1 VAYLGRTG
9 LFVACF
15 AATWLGAEFSVAQ
28 APGVRPRPAP
38 AVQPVQPLRP
48 SQPAR
53 PDPIA
58 APPQSVGP
66 TPRAP
71 LSGPVD
77 LPTAVGYAVAN
88 NPRLQA
94 ARYRARALGARVPQ
108 ARSLPDPQLTA
119 AAFLEEIQTA
129 AGPQEVAL
137 GLSQKFPWFGK
148 RALRSRVAYH
158 AAMAAYARATAV
170 ELEVIEEVKLAYFD
184 LWFLQ
189 AATDETRRLEPRLK
203 DVIGIA
209 KTRYETNAPG
219 AGLESVYQAQIELSK
234 LNVRLVELGEARD
247 RAEARLVAVLHL
259 PAQTRLQAAAR
270 PLDAQGVQ
278 TAEVL
283 VGLVDACQPELQAG
297 RREIER
303 DRSSIRLAERE
314 YWPDVTLGLNWY
326 EMGDEGISPVANG
339 RDAFSLGVGA
349 NLPIY
354 RKRLDAAVREARY
367 NTASAARR
375 YASAR
380 DRFQAEIRS
389 LYAEF
394 REHDRML
401 EILRNQIV
409 PKAADSLE
417 LSTES
422 YRTGRRSFQQLI
434 DVYRT
439 LLNYRVDMH
448 RHSAER
454 EKAVASL
461 ERAVGCSVL
470 GGAEREADQRIDD
483 PIGPIGPLPLPE

>member
-1 VAYLGRTG
+1 MW
-9 LFVACF
+9 F
-15 AATWLGAEFSVAQ
+15 GAERSAAQ
-28 APGVRPRPAP
+28 VLAVRPGPAP
-38 AVQPVQPLRP
+38 AVQPVPPRQSEQPL
-48 SQPAR
+48 QPAALAL
-53 PDPIA
+53 IT

-71 LSGPVD
+71 LSGPIE
-77 LPTAVGYAVAN
+77 LPTAVGYAMAN
-88 NPRLQA
+88 NPRIQA
-94 ARYRARALGARVPQ
+94 ARYQARALGARVPQ
-108 ARSLPDPQLTA
+108 ARSLPDPQLTTTI
-119 AAFLEEIQTA
+119 FLEEIQTA

-137 GLSQKFPWFGK
+137 SLSQKVPWFGK
-148 RALRSRVAYH
+148 RALRSQVAYH
-158 AAMAAYARATAV
+158 AAMAAYARATAA

-189 AATDETRRLEPRLK
+189 AASDETRRLKPRLD

-209 KTRYETNAPG
+209 KSRYETNAPG

-234 LNVRLVELGEARD
+234 LNVRLVELAEARD
-247 RAEARLVAVLHL
+247 RADARLVAALHL
-259 PAQTRLQAAAR
+259 PAQTRLEAAAR

-278 TAEVL
+278 TADVL
-283 VGLVDACQPELQAG
+283 VGLADACQPELQAG

-326 EMGDEGISPVANG
+326 EMGDEGLSPVANG

-354 RKRLDAAVREARY
+354 RKRLDAAVREARC
-367 NTASAARR
+367 NAAAAARR
-375 YASAR
+375 YGAAR
-380 DRFQAEIRS
+380 DRFLAEIRS
-389 LYAEF
+389 LQARF

-401 EILRNQIV
+401 EILRTEIV

-417 LSTES
+417 LSIES
-422 YRTGRRSFQQLI
+422 YRTGRQSFQQLI

-439 LLNYRVDMH
+439 LLTYRVEMH
-448 RHSAER
+448 QHSAER

-470 GGAEREADQRIDD
+470 GGARRETEQPIDV
-483 PIGPIGPLPLPE
+483 PAGPIGPLPAPPSPE